1 MHKSALA
8 DGFAIC
14 LEVSATKEQKDFKQ
28 RPDDHNHFGVDSRR
42 QLRTECPE
50 VMMIPFR
57 LVSPPN
63 NTNGDVSYEH
73 RQLQHKRGVTLVL
86 LGVGLTGRKHSLPV
100 R

>member
-1 MHKSALA
+1 
-8 DGFAIC
+8 
-14 LEVSATKEQKDFKQ
+14 
-28 RPDDHNHFGVDSRR
+28 
-42 QLRTECPE
+42 
-50 VMMIPFR
+50 MIPFR